1 MSDKKND
8 ITDIFGPAITVY
20 GDEEALDDGVIVDL
34 SELGLVLAGLPV
46 NRMTRTL
53 WMKLIPFVHEPRD
66 YLKCQ
71 YKADCR
77 ETEHVSIPVL
87 KSMLQTKIKLA
98 VATGRDARILKIP
111 PDIWAVQ
118 NEVSGYTLM
127 LPSDY

>member
-1 MSDKKND
+1 MSDKKDD
-8 ITDIFGPAITVY
+8 ITDIFGPPITVY

-34 SELGLVLAGLPV
+34 SELKLVLAGLPV

-53 WMKLIPFVHEPRD
+53 WYALIPFVHEPAD

-77 ETEHVSIPVL
+77 VIEHVSIPVL
-87 KSMLQTKIKLA
+87 KSMLLTKIKLA
-98 VATGRDARILKIP
+98 VATRGDARILKIP

-118 NEVSGYTLM
+118 NEVGGYTLM
-127 LPSDY
+127 LKEDY